1 MRCALRVLPHPHNED
16 LFNEDLSVRLRARD
30 LSNRGALS
38 CNYSPRSA
46 RNGAATKSV
55 PALAE
60 MSRGGPA
67 SAPAVGAAPAGG
79 KNGGGRKEAG
89 DSGAN
94 ERFERLLSAIAG
106 TPQALARVL

>member
-1 MRCALRVLPHPHNED
+1 MA
-16 LFNEDLSVRLRARD
+16 
-30 LSNRGALS
+30 GAKGTWLKIREPA
-38 CNYSPRSA
+38 C
-46 RNGAATKSV
+46 V
-55 PALAE
+55 PAAALVAH
-60 MSRGGPA
+60 SRAPA
-67 SAPAVGAAPAGG
+67 FGTLSAGAWKLVPARALAVGAAPAGG

>member
-1 MRCALRVLPHPHNED
+1 MVLHKGFVP
-16 LFNEDLSVRLRARD
+16 LAAARL
-30 LSNRGALS
+30 G
-38 CNYSPRSA
+38 
-46 RNGAATKSV
+46 
-55 PALAE
+55 
-60 MSRGGPA
+60 GGPA